1 MSLSRLSIRRPIGTL
16 MVTLCLIV
24 LGLVSVTSLPVDFLP
39 RIIYPRIIVIVS
51 YPGVNPTVMEEEV
64 TKVLERELA
73 TTDGIRK
80 IYSSSS
86 EGRSF
91 INLFFRFDRNIDLA
105 MQDTITKVNLAR
117 RSLPSEIDPPRVWK
131 FDPAQLPILEFS
143 LSSKTLTGTAL
154 RTWADD
160 ILVRDLLIVPGV
172 ASVEVMGGQREEV
185 QVLVD
190 FPRLQQMGLNINDVI
205 KHLDDENREVS
216 GGRVI
221 GRGAEF
227 LTRTM
232 GRLSKFEDLENVIF
246 HNAQGKK
253 VYLRDFARVED
264 GGERQRIFAWVNND
278 EAIKV
283 VLLKQPDANTV
294 DVAKGVHKRLASLR
308 AQGLFPTD
316 TQLKIMLDQ
325 SWFIRNSI
333 RDVSTAIGIGSGLAI
348 LVVLFFLGSLRRTF
362 IVGLSIPIA
371 LTVTFFLMKMS
382 GLTLNIFSLG
392 GLALGVGMLV
402 DNSIVMLENI
412 SRHQQ
417 DGGDPIESAHGG
429 AKEVESALWASTGTN
444 LAAILPFLFI
454 AGIAALLFRE
464 MALTIS
470 FAMSVSLLV
479 ALTLV
484 ATLSAKLLCIP
495 RSSGVGRFFL
505 IRLFQK
511 LIEWVTNLYVRI
523 LGGILRFRYLVLGL
537 ILAGFAAVLPIFE
550 QLGTELLPPVD
561 DHRATIYARFPPGR
575 TLEENVEV
583 IRKLSD
589 AALEMP
595 ESRSTFLVAGGRLYG
610 RGVRTQATIGNVDV
624 TVDPEVKTLD
634 YVRKLNQKVRNLGIP
649 DARIFIRKSRVRGL
663 NVGNANHWRDISVS
677 VRGESLETLSQI
689 GRELIGRLKTIPGV
703 VNVDRNLDDTE
714 PEFRVRVDRERAAQ
728 FGLTVTEVGN
738 TVRAAV
744 DGVIATRLTR
754 GDRQVDVR
762 VRYAGAFIG
771 SRSDIENLSLFP
783 KSGEIIP
790 LRHVAKVGSGM
801 GPATI
806 SREDQSRVLQIV
818 ADIDGRPLGE
828 VVKDIRAVAQGMN
841 LPPGY
846 GIMSG
851 GEEEALSETNRTM
864 ALLTALAVFL
874 VFVVMA
880 VQYESLSNPLVI
892 ILTVPLALMGGLLG
906 LYFTNTAIGA
916 TVLLGVIM
924 LVGIVV
930 NNAILLVEYIVQ
942 QRRDHGRPRLE
953 AIREAGRLR
962 LRPILMTSMTTI
974 VALLPLAIGLG
985 EGSEMMKPLGIVVAT
1000 GLGFATFIT
1009 LFMTPTLYAV
1019 VDDISSFLRRLVF
1032 GKQAVE
1038 VERRTLAR
1046 AHVSPLLRRLV
1057 FGKQAVE
1064 AERRTLARAH
1074 VSSLTDG
1081 EGGDETPLPTPA
1093 VPVSAEV
1100 SPTELAREQPER

>member
-1 MSLSRLSIRRPIGTL
+1 MSLSRISIRRPIGTL
-16 MVTLCLIV
+16 MITLCVIV
-24 LGLVSVTSLPVDFLP
+24 LGLASVRSLPVDFLP

-91 INLFFRFDRNIDLA
+91 VNLFFRFDRNIDLA
-105 MQDTITKVNLAR
+105 MQDTITKVSLAR
-117 RSLPSEIDPPRVWK
+117 RGLPDDIDPPRVWK

-154 RTWADD
+154 RTWADE

-172 ASVEVMGGQREEV
+172 ASVEVMGGQREEI

-205 KHLDDENREVS
+205 KRLDDENREVS

-232 GRLSKFEDLENVIF
+232 GRLSKPEDLENVIF

-308 AQGLFPTD
+308 TQGLFPTD
-316 TQLKIMLDQ
+316 TQLKIMFDQ
-325 SWFIRNSI
+325 SWFIKNSI
-333 RDVSTAIGIGSGLAI
+333 RDVSTAIGIGGGLAI

-371 LTVTFFLMKMS
+371 LTVTFFLMKLS

-417 DGGDPIESAHGG
+417 CGGDPIESAHAG
-429 AKEVESALWASTGTN
+429 AKEVESALWASAGTN
-444 LAAILPFLFI
+444 LAAIVPFLFI
-454 AGIAALLFRE
+454 SGIAALLFRE
-464 MALTIS
+464 MVLTIS
-470 FAMSVSLLV
+470 FAMVISLLV
-479 ALTLV
+479 ALTLI

-495 RSSGVGRFFL
+495 RSSGIGRFFP
-505 IRLFQK
+505 IRIFQA
-511 LIEWVTNLYVRI
+511 LIEWITNLYARA

-537 ILAGFAAVLPIFE
+537 IVVGFTAIIPIYG
-550 QLGTELLPPVD
+550 QVGTELLPPVD
-561 DHRATIYARFPPGR
+561 DHRATIYVRFPPGR
-575 TLEENVEV
+575 TLEENTEV

-634 YVRKLNQKVRNLGIP
+634 YVRKLNRKVRALGIP

-663 NVGNANHWRDISVS
+663 NVGNANHRRDIGIS
-677 VRGESLETLSQI
+677 VRGDDLDTLNEL
-689 GRELIGRLKTIPGV
+689 GRELIERMKTVPGV
-703 VNVDRNLDDTE
+703 TNVDRNLDDTE

-744 DGVIATRLTR
+744 DGVIATKLTR

-771 SRSDIENLSLFP
+771 SQSDIENLSLFP
-783 KSGEIIP
+783 RSGEIIP

-801 GPATI
+801 GPAAI
-806 SREDQSRVLQIV
+806 SREDQSRVLQVV
-818 ADIDGRPLGE
+818 ADIEGRPLGD
-828 VVKDIRAVAQGMN
+828 VAKDIRAVIRGMN

-846 GIMSG
+846 GILAG
-851 GEEEALSETNRTM
+851 GEEEAMSENNRTM
-864 ALLTALAVFL
+864 ILLSALAIFL

-892 ILTVPLALMGGLLG
+892 ILTVPMALMGGLLG

-916 TVLLGVIM
+916 TVMLGVIL

-942 QRRDHGRPRLE
+942 QRRDHGLPKLE

-974 VALLPLAIGLG
+974 VALLPLAIGMG

-1019 VDDISSFLRRLVF
+1019 VDDIAAYLRRLVF
-1032 GKQAVE
+1032 GTEAE
-1038 VERRTLAR
+1038 ESERRTLAR
-1046 AHVSPLLRRLV
+1046 AHVSPL
-1057 FGKQAVE
+1057 
-1064 AERRTLARAH
+1064 
-1074 VSSLTDG
+1074 TDG
-1081 EGGDETPLPTPA
+1081 EGGDEAPLPTPA